1 MSSDLVRFLFK
12 PLSSNSSDPRQ
23 LFLRKKVRP
32 LLEPSPALPKAHSSS
47 NRQFLLRG
55 IVSTLLVSSSAF
67 SGGYRHRS
75 LGHCHDSLKSELS
88 SWFSPCSQLS
98 PQALFSSVIYT
109 RRKLSLRVSSFCNHR
124 FVWPTSALVKPSSA
138 HLRASAA
145 LHSFNLSYALR
156 PVPLRS
162 LPLSHGFGVSCPST
176 ISKRAILSSLLW
188 PTSALARSTKAQL

>member
-1 MSSDLVRFLFK
+1 MWSSSSSSSAIVRPSSQILVCTTRATISSTQTIAFLSSDLVRFLFK

-32 LLEPSPALPKAHSSS
+32 LLEPYPALPKAHSSS

-67 SGGYRHRS
+67 WGGYRHRS

-124 FVWPTSALVKPSSA
+124 IV
-138 HLRASAA
+138 
-145 LHSFNLSYALR
+145 
-156 PVPLRS
+156 
-162 LPLSHGFGVSCPST
+162 
-176 ISKRAILSSLLW
+176 
-188 PTSALARSTKAQL
+188 